1 MRSAGSSNGTAAL
14 ESPSRDDTLAGQLKL
29 TVLISGRGSNLRAL
43 IDASL
48 APGFPAEIVR
58 VISNI
63 PEAGGLERAST
74 AGIPTAVVP
83 HKDYP
88 DRESFEAALNQ
99 EIQSAGTELIALA
112 GFMRL
117 LTKGFAD
124 AWRDRLINIHPSLLP
139 SFKGL
144 HTHERA
150 LEAGVRYTGCTVHYV
165 RPAMDEGP
173 IIVQSAV
180 PVLSGDD
187 ADTLA
192 ARVLTQEHVI
202 YPLAVRLI
210 AEGRVRVEGERAVI
224 YDENIQTPDATI
236 NPLA

>member
-1 MRSAGSSNGTAAL
+1 MR
-14 ESPSRDDTLAGQLKL
+14 RLKL

-48 APGFPAEIVR
+48 APGFPAEIVS

-63 PEAGGLERAST
+63 PEAGGLERAS
-74 AGIPTAVVP
+74 AVGIPTTVVS
-83 HKDYP
+83 HTDYL
-88 DRESFEAALNQ
+88 DRESFEAALDQ
-99 EIQSAGTELIALA
+99 EIRSTGTELIALA

-117 LTKGFAD
+117 LTKGFVD
-124 AWRDRLINIHPSLLP
+124 AWRHRLINIHPSLLP

-144 HTHERA
+144 NTHERA
-150 LEAGVRYTGCTVHYV
+150 LDAGVRYTGCTVHYV

-210 AEGRVRVEGERAVI
+210 AEGRVRVTGERAVI
-224 YDENIQTPDATI
+224 NDENIQAPSATI